1 MRRQGT
7 RVLGIDFGEKRIGL
21 AISDAL
27 GSAAQ
32 PLDVVERHSVEDDIE
47 RIGEV
52 ARRRRVNKIVMG
64 LPLNMHGSV
73 GPQARRVRRFAS
85 RLRRAL
91 GLDVAFWDERLTSA
105 EAERALLEAGQRRAR
120 RRAVRDAVAAAVLLQ
135 GYLDSQRGGSEQ

>member
-1 MRRQGT
+1 MRRDSE

-21 AISDAL
+21 AISDPL
-27 GSAAQ
+27 GSAAH
-32 PLDVVERHSVEDDIE
+32 PLEVVERHGIEDAIE
-47 RIGEV
+47 HIGEV

-64 LPLNMHGSV
+64 LPLNMDGSV

-91 GLDVAFWDERLTSA
+91 GVDVAFWDERLTSA
-105 EAERALLEAGQRRAR
+105 EAERALLAADQRRAR

-135 GYLDSQRGGSEQ
+135 GYLDSRREGSEQ